1 MVMTKNYV
9 NMAFRNHKFSPPA
22 PTAQPVVEQSL
33 NSSIVEGVEIFT
45 RIDVDASTKPP
56 LPSADDYRLSALLAA
71 GAPLNY
77 VNPQIFENPELD
89 AAHFVDTNLVD
100 DIPADSEVPDS
111 QVPRETE
118 LTDPQQVTND

>member
-1 MVMTKNYV
+1 MVIPKIYV
-9 NMAFRNHKFSPPA
+9 NMAFRNHKFSPSA

-33 NSSIVEGVEIFT
+33 KSSIVEGVETFI
-45 RIDVDASTKPP
+45 RIDVDAATKPS

-77 VNPQIFENPELD
+77 VNPQIFEHPELD

-100 DIPADSEVPDS
+100 DVPS
-111 QVPRETE
+111 VPEVPRETE
-118 LTDPQQVTND
+118 PTDTQQVTND

>member
-1 MVMTKNYV
+1 MVIPKIYV

-33 NSSIVEGVEIFT
+33 KSSIVDGVETFT
-45 RIDVDASTKPP
+45 RIDVDAATKPS

-77 VNPQIFENPELD
+77 VNPQIFEHPELD
-89 AAHFVDTNLVD
+89 VEHFVNTNLVD
-100 DIPADSEVPDS
+100 DVPS
-111 QVPRETE
+111 VPEVPRETE
-118 LTDPQQVTND
+118 PTDPQQVTND

>member
-1 MVMTKNYV
+1 
-9 NMAFRNHKFSPPA
+9 MAFRNHKFFPPA
-22 PTAQPVVEQSL
+22 PTSQPVVEQSL
-33 NSSIVEGVEIFT
+33 NSSIVEGVETFT
-45 RIDVDASTKPP
+45 RIDVDAATKPS

-100 DIPADSEVPDS
+100 DIPADS
-111 QVPRETE
+111 QVADPQVSRETE
-118 LTDPQQVTND
+118 LSDPQ